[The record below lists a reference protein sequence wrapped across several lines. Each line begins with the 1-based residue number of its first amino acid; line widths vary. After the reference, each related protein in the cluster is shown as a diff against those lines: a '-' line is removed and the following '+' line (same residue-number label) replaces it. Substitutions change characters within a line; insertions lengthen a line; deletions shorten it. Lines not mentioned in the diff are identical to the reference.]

1 MKTIHTTIELTNLLA
16 KFSGP
21 VRVKIKTKTEV
32 IMRKKDIATKT
43 VANPFPVTF
52 KLQELEVELNANY
65 EDKVNDALVLENKKN
80 NFRAEGLPWGQA
92 VDNVLIK
99 KDDQFYIKTIV
110 IKPIGTQTFIC
121 SDGRVLPKASLEPF
135 LPAPTPGKSQGLKDE
150 VIVRTFK
157 LGSIIEMDFDGKV
170 KFINSQAV

>member
-1 MKTIHTTIELTNLLA
+1 MKTIHTVIELANLLA

-32 IMRKKDIATKT
+32 IMRKKDVATKT
-43 VANPFPVTF
+43 KANPYPVVF

-65 EDKVNDALVLENKKN
+65 EDKVNDALVIEGKQN
-80 NFRAEGLPWGQA
+80 NFIAEGLPWGQA

-121 SDGRVLPKASLEPF
+121 SDGRVLPKADLEPF
-135 LPAPTPGKSQGLKDE
+135 LPIPTPGKSQGLKDE
-150 VIVRTFK
+150 IIVRTFK
-157 LGSIIEMDFDGKV
+157 LNSILEMDFDNKV
-170 KFINSQAV
+170 KYMHSQAI